1 MYKNESWGEREKSQ
15 GFTFLVEPLLLIS
28 HFTKQDFCKTDL
40 VTPSQSITLQLRIKE
55 KNWFS

>member
-1 MYKNESWGEREKSQ
+1 MCKNEGGGEREKSQ

-28 HFTKQDFCKTDL
+28 HFTKQDFCATDL
-40 VTPSQSITLQLRIKE
+40 VTSSQSITLQLRIKK